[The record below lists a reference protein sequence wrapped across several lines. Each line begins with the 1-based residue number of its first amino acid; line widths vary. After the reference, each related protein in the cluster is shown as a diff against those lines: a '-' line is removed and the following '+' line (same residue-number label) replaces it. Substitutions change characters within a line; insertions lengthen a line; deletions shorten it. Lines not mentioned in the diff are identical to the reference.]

1 MSHPYA
7 TGIYAMANAR
17 ILHEPLDELE
27 HRIHGQKDVACPVDE
42 AAERNPDE
50 IRVVPSSLGCEFL
63 DPTQNTR
70 DHEAQEASPRR
81 VGVGLTVRKT
91 EDPERKKKAPPVSA

>member
-1 MSHPYA
+1 MPSLRLLP
-7 TGIYAMANAR
+7 
-17 ILHEPLDELE
+17 
-27 HRIHGQKDVACPVDE
+27 HRIHRQKDVARPVDE
-42 AAERNPDE
+42 ASESNPDE
-50 IRVVPSSLGCEFL
+50 VWVVPSSLGCEFL